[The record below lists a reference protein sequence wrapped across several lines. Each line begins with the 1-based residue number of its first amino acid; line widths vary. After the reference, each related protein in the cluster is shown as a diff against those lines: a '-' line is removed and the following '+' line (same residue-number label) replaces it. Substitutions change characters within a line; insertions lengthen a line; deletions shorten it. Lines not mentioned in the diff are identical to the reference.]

1 MEGRAHMEI
10 KATLEK
16 MQELR
21 LATMGMYCIQPI
33 LEDED
38 LQMTSGMP
46 SHQAITMQDDGSLSN
61 PKKAKVKGGVF
72 MTPIMSH

>member
-38 LQMTSGMP
+38 L
-46 SHQAITMQDDGSLSN
+46 
-61 PKKAKVKGGVF
+61 
-72 MTPIMSH
+72 

>member
-1 MEGRAHMEI
+1 MEGRAHMKI
-10 KATLEK
+10 RATLKK
-16 MQELR
+16 MQELG
-21 LATMGMYCIQPI
+21 LATMGMYCVQPI

-46 SHQAITMQDDGSLSN
+46 LHEAITRQDDGSLSN
-61 PKKAKVKGGVF
+61 PKEAKVKGGVF